1 MLNISTLKAQKVSI
15 MAKTLHFLFH
25 LRKSRSEK
33 TEKSKIY
40 MRLTFDGKRSVI
52 SISRSISSDRW
63 DKVRCRVKGT
73 NKEAREINDHI
84 EKMSYNLNKIHQKL
98 MDQGAHITPNKMIRI
113 LNGDDDKDRKTLN
126 VFREH
131 NEKTDEMAGK
141 EISASTAQ
149 RYWTCYNHV
158 KQFIKEQYKEEDY
171 RLKDIDYAFI
181 TKFEHFLKTKR
192 KCNHNSALKYVNN
205 FKKIIRIALAN
216 KWMTHDPFISYK
228 VQFDP
233 VQREFLN
240 QEEVDKLWE
249 KDLHFDRLKLV
260 RDMFIFS
267 CYTGLAYSD
276 VEKLSK
282 SDITI
287 GIDGGKWIRINR
299 TKTGTLSSIPLLPVA
314 EQILK
319 RYADHPHVADSDR
332 LIPVFSNQKSNA
344 FLKEIAILCGITK
357 PLTTHLARHTFATTI
372 TLTNGVPIETVSKM
386 LGHQSLRTT
395 QHYAKIVDRKI
406 SDDMKMLKERLVS
419 QQKEKVRKQNN
430 QESK

>member
-1 MLNISTLKAQKVSI
+1 

-33 TEKSKIY
+33 TEKAKIY
-40 MRLTFDGKRSVI
+40 MRLTFNGKRSVI
-52 SISRSISSDRW
+52 SISRSISPERW
-63 DKVRCRVKGT
+63 DKVKCRVKGT

-84 EKMSYNLNKIHQKL
+84 AKIIYNLNKIHQNL
-98 MDQGAHITPNKMIRI
+98 MDEGAMVTPNKMIRI
-113 LNGDDDKDRKTLN
+113 LNGDDDKDRKTLE

-131 NEKTDEMAGK
+131 NAKTDEMAGK

-158 KQFIKEQYKEEDY
+158 EQFIKEQYKETDY
-171 RLKDIDYAFI
+171 RLKDIDYSFV

-240 QEEVDKLWE
+240 QEEVDTLWE
-249 KDLHFDRLKLV
+249 KELHFDRLKLV
-260 RDMFIFS
+260 RDMFVFS

-282 SDITI
+282 SDISI

-299 TKTGTLSSIPLLPVA
+299 TKTGTRSSIPLLPVA
-314 EQILK
+314 EQILD
-319 RYADHPHVADSDR
+319 RYADDPLVVDSDR
-332 LIPVFSNQKSNA
+332 LIPVFTNQKSNA

-406 SDDMKMLKERLVS
+406 SDDMQILRAKLAA
-419 QQKEKVRKQNN
+419 QNDEKSKKQGKNN
-430 QESK
+430 KK

>member
-1 MLNISTLKAQKVSI
+1 M
-15 MAKTLHFLFH
+15 KTDYHLHIH
-25 LRKSRSEK
+25 LVKNKLDKRGLAP
-33 TEKSKIY
+33 IY
-40 MRLTFDGKRSVI
+40 LRLTVNGKRKEF
-52 SISRSISSDRW
+52 SITRRIEPRKWNSRLE
-63 DKVRCRVKGT
+63 KVMGNHR
-73 NKEAREINDHI
+73 EAVEINTHI
-84 EKMSYNLNKIHQKL
+84 NNLRYKLNKIHQAF
-98 MDQGAHITPNKMIRI
+98 MENDQHITTNAMLKLLKGDNEKTKMV
-113 LNGDDDKDRKTLN
+113 LD

-141 EISASTAQ
+141 DISVSTAQ

-158 KQFIKEQYKEEDY
+158 AQFIKEHYKEDDY
-171 RLKDIDYAFI
+171 RLKDIDYSFV
-181 TKFEHFLKTKR
+181 TKLEHFLKTKR

-216 KWMTHDPFISYK
+216 KWMDHDPFINYK

-240 QEEVDKLWE
+240 QEEVDLLWNKE
-249 KDLHFDRLKLV
+249 LYFDRLKLV
-260 RDMFIFS
+260 RDMFVFS

-287 GIDGGKWIRINR
+287 GIDGSKWIRMKR
-299 TKTGTLSSIPLLPVA
+299 TKTGTRSSIPLLPVA
-314 EQILK
+314 EQILD
-319 RYADHPHVADSDR
+319 RYSEDPQVVNTHR

-344 FLKEIAILCGITK
+344 FLKEIAIMCGITK

-395 QHYAKIVDRKI
+395 QHYAKIVERKI
-406 SDDMKMLKERLVS
+406 SDDMNVLKAKLNA
-419 QQKEKVRKQNN
+419 QQKEKETKNREK
-430 QESK
+430 